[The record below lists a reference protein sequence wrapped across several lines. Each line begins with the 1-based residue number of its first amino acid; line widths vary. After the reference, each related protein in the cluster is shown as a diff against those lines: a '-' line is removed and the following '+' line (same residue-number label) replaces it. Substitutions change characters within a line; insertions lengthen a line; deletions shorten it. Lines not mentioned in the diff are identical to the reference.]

1 MTPAGSGSSL
11 RADLALAGIALIW
24 GATFVMVKEALQ
36 DSSTLL
42 FLALRFSLASVALAL
57 VFRICYGGFFSG
69 RQTLKAGLLAGIFL
83 FAGYLLQ
90 TFGLRYTTAS
100 KSAFLTGLSIVLV
113 PLLGSAVC
121 RTVPQT
127 SEWLGVVTAMAGM
140 GLLTLQGESIGIG
153 FGDLLT
159 LGCAVAFAAH
169 ILVVGHYS
177 RKVGFE
183 GLSLIQITTAAS
195 IALATFWW
203 IEPPRVQWTPG
214 LLAALGVTGLLAT
227 ALAFTVQAW
236 AQKHTTATHTALIFA
251 LEPVFAWVTSYVVA
265 GERLSARAGLGAVL
279 ILGGI
284 VLVEVK
290 PIGPA
295 QHRFT

>member
-36 DSSTLL
+36 DASTLL
-42 FLALRFSLASVALAL
+42 FLALRFSLASVALGL
-57 VFRICYGGFFSG
+57 VFRTCYGGFFAG
-69 RQTLKAGLLAGIFL
+69 RRTLKAGLLAGICL

-113 PLLGSAVC
+113 PLLGSAVY
-121 RTVPQT
+121 RTVPHA
-127 SEWLGVVTAMAGM
+127 SEWLGVVVAMAGM
-140 GLLTLQGESIGIG
+140 GLLTLHGDSIGIG

-284 VLVEVK
+284 LLVEVK